1 MCHLL
6 YLLYSLKQAALDWY
20 ELLSS
25 VLQIL
30 TSMDHQ
36 HLLSHDGET
45 FPDVKNLE
53 HVYHN
58 IIGYFSTSSQP
69 NIAFAVQCLTQ
80 PCAQPEAHHFAAA
93 KWVVCYL
100 WGMQTL
106 HIHLGNPKVILSFH
120 AFSNFN
126 SAADPSDCISVT
138 CYVWFFYG
146 GSIVHTSKKQV
157 THTLST
163 TKAKHMALSACVQEE
178 LWLKSFLWS
187 LHHLMS
193 LLLYIHADNTVAIS
207 LAMTPSNCFQTC
219 YIIHVFLHKSMLLE
233 KSLNCARLPPIGM
246 TNTLI
251 KSLNC
256 CTFTDH

>member
-6 YLLYSLKQAALDWY
+6 YLLYSLKQTALDWY

-36 HLLSHDGET
+36 HLLSHDGKT

-106 HIHLGNPKVILSFH
+106 YIPWETLKLFSPFMLLAISTQLLIHLIVYLLHAMFGSFMEV
-120 AFSNFN
+120 
-126 SAADPSDCISVT
+126 PLCIHPRSRLPIHFPLQRPNT
-138 CYVWFFYG
+138 
-146 GSIVHTSKKQV
+146 
-157 THTLST
+157 
-163 TKAKHMALSACVQEE
+163 
-178 LWLKSFLWS
+178 WL
-187 LHHLMS
+187 S
-193 LLLYIHADNTVAIS
+193 LLVCRKSYGSNPFFGLYII
-207 LAMTPSNCFQTC
+207 
-219 YIIHVFLHKSMLLE
+219 
-233 KSLNCARLPPIGM
+233 
-246 TNTLI
+246 
-251 KSLNC
+251 
-256 CTFTDH
+256 